1 MPRRIDEAAALPPRD
16 LWPERRRDLPDLRYA
31 AEMNLSVELLDRHL
45 PARARQPA
53 VVSLDGRLTYA
64 DLLDRVSQVAHALR
78 KVGVGPGDRV
88 LIRLPIGA
96 RLATAWLAVQRLG
109 AIAVTTASSL
119 RTRELAAIIADAEP
133 AACIVA
139 ADLTAHLVDA
149 CPMKDPP
156 RVLVAGV
163 TTAAAPLVSLDQLVG
178 RRPNSAR
185 SGRPASR
192 RGRSHRLHC

>member
-109 AIAVTTASSL
+109 AIAVTTASS
-119 RTRELAAIIADAEP
+119 
-133 AACIVA
+133 
-139 ADLTAHLVDA
+139 
-149 CPMKDPP
+149 
-156 RVLVAGV
+156 
-163 TTAAAPLVSLDQLVG
+163 
-178 RRPNSAR
+178 
-185 SGRPASR
+185 
-192 RGRSHRLHC
+192 